1 MPTRQTFSI
10 SFYCRNSKA
19 DKKGLAPIEISIV
32 INGERTYLRLPRKER
47 PEEFAKA
54 MASKRDNEMKVYCEN
69 QRVRLNYIVEEMQ
82 FADIEITAANLK
94 ECYQRGGVAKFYT
107 LGELW
112 QDIIANKNS
121 ERATGDLDDD
131 TFRRYGVA
139 RDTFYLATNYDK
151 GTPAKNVELMDIYRF
166 QQYLRGKGLSQAT
179 IYQYH
184 AKCKAAFALAFDRG
198 KIKSNPYSQFKMS
211 RGDKKEIIW
220 LTAEEL
226 DKLMSKDI
234 KIERLAKVRDL
245 FLFQC
250 YSGLAYGDMAEL
262 ERSDYKENDMGQI
275 FIEKHRK
282 KTGKMFKS
290 VVFKEGKTIL
300 ERYDYQLP
308 IVSNQKCNAY
318 LKEVQTICGLD
329 KELHTH
335 LGRTTY
341 ICYLYQRHVDI
352 ETIAT
357 IVGHATCQTTL
368 RYYAKMDNQSIFD
381 ELRKRNVA
389 NDGKPDLEKTPELS
403 MDAKVARKTRRSKQD
418 NAIIETLRTDGVPVK

>member
-1 MPTRQTFSI
+1 MATRQTFSI

-54 MASKRDNEMKVYCEN
+54 MTSKRDNDMKVYCEN
-69 QRVRLNYIVEEMQ
+69 QRVHLNDIVEEMQ

-121 ERATGDLDDD
+121 EKATGDLVDD

-151 GTPAKNVELMDIYRF
+151 GTPAKDVELMDIYRF
-166 QQYLRGKGLSQAT
+166 QQYLRGKGLSQGT

-184 AKCKAAFALAFDRG
+184 AKCKAAFALAFNRG

-220 LTAEEL
+220 LTTDEL
-226 DKLMSKDI
+226 GILMNKDI
-234 KIERLAKVRDL
+234 QIERLAKVRDI

-250 YSGLAYGDMAEL
+250 FSGLAYGDMAEL
-262 ERSDYKENDMGQI
+262 ERSDYKENDRGQI
-275 FIEKHRK
+275 FIEKRRK
-282 KTGKMFKS
+282 KTGKKFLS
-290 VVFKEGKTIL
+290 VVLKEGKIIL
-300 ERYDYQLP
+300 EKYDYQLP
-308 IVSNQKCNAY
+308 VVSNQKYNAY

-329 KELHTH
+329 KELHSH

-341 ICYLYQRHVDI
+341 ICYLYQKHVDI
-352 ETIAT
+352 ETIAS
-357 IVGHATCQTTL
+357 IVGHATCRTTL

-389 NDGKPDLEKTPELS
+389 NEAKPELEKTPELS
-403 MDAKVARKTRRSKQD
+403 QDAKVARKTHRSKQD
-418 NAIIETLRTDGVPVK
+418 DAIIETLRTDGVQVK